1 MAKSRASGK
10 KAPKKT
16 STQRKRSRKSSAKK
30 SCKDHTIRTG
40 PNGGKYC
47 MRRSKVTGKMYRVYM

>member
-1 MAKSRASGK
+1 MAKPRASGK
-10 KAPKKT
+10 KTPA
-16 STQRKRSRKSSAKK
+16 QRKRSRKSSAKK

-47 MRRSKVTGKMYRVYM
+47 MRRSKVTGKMYRVYL